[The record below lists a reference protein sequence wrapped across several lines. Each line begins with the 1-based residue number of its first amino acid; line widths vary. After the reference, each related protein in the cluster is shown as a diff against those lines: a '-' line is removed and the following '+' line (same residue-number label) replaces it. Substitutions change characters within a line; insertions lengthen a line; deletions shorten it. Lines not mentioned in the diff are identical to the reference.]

1 MAEKKNFTI
10 ENYNGTDYDTL
21 YPETNSGQVLLD
33 SDARVTTGL
42 ASGSTLD
49 DALQSVVK
57 DGGAFQIGDTL
68 TTARTNLGDKWLL
81 CNGKQITQTD
91 YPVLVGLLGVQPFN
105 WTSKGTSTTANI
117 DNIVNKTTATGD
129 LFLAKSRREESGRY
143 RYYCSSS
150 TDLLSWQSLKTSDNK
165 FDIWCVNGTWII
177 YSDYT
182 VNADKPKKASYYS
195 GENMDFDNFVT
206 INGIQSSINGVA
218 YWNGK
223 YYINTADKSLESN
236 QSSIFVYTDLSQ
248 PPTILH
254 LNTKD
259 SVNPNSY
266 GQLSVLP
273 DGVTVCA
280 GNISSTG
287 DAKYNIHVVD
297 AQNSVSHYYNGIITG
312 YYASPQ
318 SIQYFNGYYYM
329 TTYYKSTSGSSVF
342 NHTLFRSTTINGSY
356 SKVKYNNTDDVT
368 ANTIT
373 ITDDYLITDTGYYI
387 DKENNVYKQANPIK
401 ATVPILVGKDK
412 YYTMINTTAYQ
423 SNIAASANLPK
434 VSIASGLYTYIKAKS

>member
-33 SDARVTTGL
+33 SDAQVTTGL

-91 YPVLVGLLGVQPFN
+91 YPVLVGLLGAKPFG
-105 WTSKGTSTTANI
+105 WVSKGTSTTENI
-117 DNIVNKTTATGD
+117 NNIVNKTTATGD
-129 LFLAKSRREESGRY
+129 LFLAKSDKEVHGDY
-143 RYYCSSS
+143 HCYYS
-150 TDLLSWQSLKTSDNK
+150 TDLLSWQSLKTSDRK
-165 FDIWCVNGTWII
+165 FNIWCVNGTWII
-177 YSDYT
+177 YSDYAAI
-182 VNADKPKKASYYS
+182 VDEPKKASYYS
-195 GENMDFDNFVT
+195 GENMDFDNFT
-206 INGIQSSINGVA
+206 AINGITESISGAA

-223 YYINTADKSLESN
+223 YYL
-236 QSSIFVYTDLSQ
+236 SSKYHDLSSGKDTYYFYIYSNLSNVPQ
-248 PPTILH
+248 QVKVDGVGSLH
-254 LNTKD
+254 
-259 SVNPNSY
+259 
-266 GQLSVLP
+266 VLP
-273 DGVTVCA
+273 EGVAMCRISGADTTNVFVTVV
-280 GNISSTG
+280 NQQEQIT
-287 DAKYNIHVVD
+287 KYTV
-297 AQNSVSHYYNGIITG
+297 SVPIKIRGAYIE
-312 YYASPQ
+312 
-318 SIQYFNGYYYM
+318 YFNGYYYAIL
-329 TTYYKSTSGSSVF
+329 TTYATSGNLYRMYKSSSL
-342 NHTLFRSTTINGSY
+342 TGTYSTVTYNGTAIQA
-356 SKVKYNNTDDVT
+356 KYL
-368 ANTIT
+368 T

-412 YYTMINTTAYQ
+412 YYTMVNTTAYQ

>member
-57 DGGAFQIGDTL
+57 DGGAFQVGDTL

-81 CNGKQITQTD
+81 CNGTQITQTD
-91 YPVLVGLLGVQPFN
+91 YPALVGLLGAKPFN

-117 DNIVNKTTATGD
+117 NNIVNKTTATGD
-129 LFLAKSRREESGRY
+129 LFLATSNTTVNSQY
-143 RYYCSSS
+143 NCYYS
-150 TDLLSWQSLKTSDNK
+150 TDLLSWQSLKTNSK
-165 FDIWCVNGTWII
+165 SFSIWCANGTWII
-177 YSDYT
+177 CFT
-182 VNADKPKKASYYS
+182 DKLTPKSYYYS
-195 GENMDFDNFVT
+195 GENMDFTNFVE
-206 INGIQSSINGVA
+206 INGINDSTKGVT

-223 YYINTADKSLESN
+223 YYINAKDTSLDN
-236 QSSIFVYTDLSQ
+236 NNSSIFVYTDLSQ

-254 LNTKD
+254 LNTNNLIEP
-259 SVNPNSY
+259 SFH

-273 DGVTVCA
+273 NGVAMCVGTNSNNTVTYH
-280 GNISSTG
+280 I
-287 DAKYNIHVVD
+287 YVVD
-297 AQNSVSHYYNGIITG
+297 AQNSVSHYNGTITNYNGHPT
-312 YYASPQ
+312 

-329 TTYYKSTSGSSVF
+329 TTFYGS
-342 NHTLFRSTTINGSY
+342 NALFRSTTLNGSY
-356 SKVKYNNTDDVT
+356 SKVMYDNTDDVN

-387 DKENNVYKQANPIK
+387 DKENNVYKQANPIT
-401 ATVPILVGKDK
+401 ATVPILVGNNK
-412 YYTMINTTAYQ
+412 YYTMVDTTAYQ
-423 SNIAASANLPK
+423 SNIDASANLPT
-434 VSIASGLYTYIKAKS
+434 VSTASGLYTYIKAKS

>member
-33 SDARVTTGL
+33 SDAQVTTGL

-91 YPVLVGLLGVQPFN
+91 YPVLVGLLGAKPFG
-105 WTSKGTSTTANI
+105 WVSKGTSTTANI
-117 DNIVNKTTATGD
+117 NNIVNKTTATGD
-129 LFLAKSRREESGRY
+129 LFLAKSDKEVQNSY
-143 RYYCSSS
+143 HCYYS
-150 TDLLSWQSLKTSDNK
+150 TDLLSWQSLKTNDRK
-165 FDIWCVNGTWII
+165 FNIWCVNGTWII

-182 VNADKPKKASYYS
+182 VIADQPKKASYYS
-195 GENMDFDNFVT
+195 GENMDFNNFT
-206 INGIQSSINGVA
+206 AINGITSSIDSVA

-223 YYINTADKSLESN
+223 YYINTADTSLEN
-236 QSSIFVYTDLSQ
+236 KQSSIFVYTDLSQ
-248 PPTILH
+248 LPTIIH
-254 LNTKD
+254 LNIND
-259 SVNPNSY
+259 R

-273 DGVTVCA
+273 DGVTMCH
-280 GNISSTG
+280 GSISSNG
-287 DAKYNIHVVD
+287 DAMYDIYVVD
-297 AQNSVSHYYNGIITG
+297 AQNFVSHYYKGTITG
-312 YYASPQ
+312 YRAFPQ

-329 TTYYKSTSGSSVF
+329 TTYHESASGPSVL
-342 NHTLFRSTTINGSY
+342 NHTLFRSTTLNGSY
-356 SKVKYNNTDDVT
+356 SKVKYNNTNDVT

-412 YYTMINTTAYQ
+412 YYTMVNTTAYQ

>member
-1 MAEKKNFTI
+1 MAEKKNFII

-33 SDARVTTGL
+33 SDAQVTTGL

-57 DGGAFQIGDTL
+57 DGGAFQVGDTL
-68 TTARTNLGDKWLL
+68 TTARTNLGPGHKWLL
-81 CNGKQITQTD
+81 CNGRQITQTD
-91 YPVLVGLLGVQPFN
+91 YPVLVGLLGAKSFN
-105 WTSKGTSTTANI
+105 WVSEGMSTTVGI
-117 DNIVNKTTATGD
+117 DNIVNKTTTAGD
-129 LFLAKSRREESGRY
+129 LFLAKSNTEVAGKY
-143 RYYCSSS
+143 NCYYS
-150 TDLLSWQSLKTSDNK
+150 TDLLSWQSLKTSHNK
-165 FDIWCVNGTWII
+165 FFIWCANGTWII
-177 YSDYT
+177 YSDYA
-182 VNADKPKKASYYS
+182 VVSDQAKKASYYS

-206 INGIQSSINGVA
+206 INGIQSSIKGVA

-223 YYINTADKSLESN
+223 YYINAADTSLEDR

-254 LNTKD
+254 LDTRDFVSSNY
-259 SVNPNSY
+259 Y

-273 DGVTVCA
+273 DGVTMCA
-280 GNISSTG
+280 GHISTTG

-297 AQNSVSHYYNGIITG
+297 AQNSISHYSNGTITN
-312 YYASPQ
+312 YYASPT

-329 TTYYKSTSGSSVF
+329 TTYYKSTSGPSVL
-342 NHTLFRSTTINGSY
+342 NHTLFRSTSLTGSY
-356 SKVKYNNTDDVT
+356 SKVRYDYTDDVT
-368 ANTIT
+368 ANAIT
-373 ITDDYLITDTGYYI
+373 ITDNYLVTDTGYYI
-387 DKENNVYKQANPIK
+387 DKENNVYKQANPIT
-401 ATVPILVGKDK
+401 ATVPILVGNRK
-412 YYTMINTTAYQ
+412 YYTMVNTTAYQ

>member
-33 SDARVTTGL
+33 SDAQVTTGL

-91 YPVLVGLLGVQPFN
+91 YPVLVGLLGAKPFG
-105 WTSKGTSTTANI
+105 WVSKGTSTTANI
-117 DNIVNKTTATGD
+117 NNIVNKTTATGD
-129 LFLAKSRREESGRY
+129 LFLAKSDTEVQNSY
-143 RYYCSSS
+143 HCYYS
-150 TDLLSWQSLKTSDNK
+150 TDLLSWQSLKTSDRK

-177 YSDYT
+177 YSDYAAI
-182 VNADKPKKASYYS
+182 VDEHKKASYYS
-195 GENMDFDNFVT
+195 GENMNFDNFT
-206 INGIQSSINGVA
+206 AINGITERIDGVA

-223 YYINTADKSLESN
+223 YYL
-236 QSSIFVYTDLSQ
+236 SSKYHDLSSGKDTYYFYIYSNLSNVPQ
-248 PPTILH
+248 QVKVDGVGSLH
-254 LNTKD
+254 
-259 SVNPNSY
+259 
-266 GQLSVLP
+266 VLP
-273 DGVTVCA
+273 EGVAMCRISGADTTNVFVTVV
-280 GNISSTG
+280 NQQEQIT
-287 DAKYNIHVVD
+287 KYTV
-297 AQNSVSHYYNGIITG
+297 SVPIKIRGAYIE
-312 YYASPQ
+312 
-318 SIQYFNGYYYM
+318 YFNGYYYAIL
-329 TTYYKSTSGSSVF
+329 TTYATSGNLYRMYKSSSLTGTYSPV
-342 NHTLFRSTTINGSY
+342 TYNGTAIQA
-356 SKVKYNNTDDVT
+356 KYL
-368 ANTIT
+368 T

-412 YYTMINTTAYQ
+412 YYTMVNTTAYQ
-423 SNIAASANLPK
+423 SNIAASATLPK

>member
-1 MAEKKNFTI
+1 MAEKKNFII

-91 YPVLVGLLGVQPFN
+91 YPVLVGLLGAKPFN
-105 WTSKGTSTTANI
+105 WASKGTSTTVGI

-129 LFLAKSRREESGRY
+129 LFLATSRRSESDRY
-143 RYYCSSS
+143 RYYCSYS
-150 TDLLSWQSLKTSDNK
+150 TDLLSWQSLQSSNHE
-165 FDIWCVNGTWII
+165 FYIWCVNGTWIV
-177 YSDYT
+177 SP
-182 VNADKPKKASYYS
+182 NGGAGLYYS
-195 GENMDFDNFVT
+195 GENMNFDNFVA
-206 INGIQSSINGVA
+206 INGSTSVRGAA

-223 YYINTADKSLESN
+223 YYINAPDTSLEKR

-248 PPTILH
+248 PPVILH
-254 LNTKD
+254 LDTTD
-259 SVNPNSY
+259 SVSYTHY

-273 DGVTVCA
+273 DGVTMCA

-287 DAKYNIHVVD
+287 DATYNIHVVD
-297 AQNSVSHYYNGIITG
+297 AQNSVSHYYNGKITN

-329 TTYYKSTSGSSVF
+329 TTYYKSTSGPSVL
-342 NHTLFRSTTINGSY
+342 NHTLFRSTTLNGSY
-356 SKVKYNNTDDVT
+356 SKVKYDYTDDVT

-373 ITDDYLITDTGYYI
+373 ITNDYLITDTGYYI
-387 DKENNVYKQANPIK
+387 DKENNVYKQSNPIT

-412 YYTMINTTAYQ
+412 YYTMVNTTAYQ
-423 SNIAASANLPK
+423 SNIAASATLPT
-434 VSIASGLYTYIKAKS
+434 VSTASGLYTYIKAKS

>member
-33 SDARVTTGL
+33 SDAQVTTGL

-91 YPVLVGLLGVQPFN
+91 YPALVGLLGAKPFG
-105 WTSKGTSTTANI
+105 WVSKGTSTTENI
-117 DNIVNKTTATGD
+117 NNIVNKTTATGD
-129 LFLAKSRREESGRY
+129 LFLAKSDKEVQNSY
-143 RYYCSSS
+143 HCYYS
-150 TDLLSWQSLKTSDNK
+150 TDLLSWQSLKTNDRK
-165 FDIWCVNGTWII
+165 FNIWCVNGTWII

-182 VNADKPKKASYYS
+182 GIADQPKKASYYS
-195 GENMDFDNFVT
+195 GENMDFNNFT
-206 INGIQSSINGVA
+206 AINGITESIRGAA

-223 YYINTADKSLESN
+223 YYFSTY
-236 QSSIFVYTDLSQ
+236 SSDSEDNNGYIYIYTDLSQ
-248 PPTILH
+248 PPVKI
-254 LNTKD
+254 
-259 SVNPNSY
+259 SVGRRHS
-266 GQLSVLP
+266 GSALTGALTVVP
-273 DGVTVCA
+273 DGVVICE
-280 GNISSTG
+280 GSISSTNNATY
-287 DAKYNIHVVD
+287 DIHVVD
-297 AQNSVSHYYNGIITG
+297 AQNSVSSSGIGTITG

-329 TTYYKSTSGSSVF
+329 TTYYKSTSGPSVL
-342 NHTLFRSTTINGSY
+342 NHTLFRSTTLNGSY
-356 SKVKYNNTDDVT
+356 SKVKYNNTNDVT

-412 YYTMINTTAYQ
+412 YYTMVNTTAYQ

>member
-33 SDARVTTGL
+33 SDAQVTTGL

-57 DGGAFQIGDTL
+57 DGGAFQVGDTL

-81 CNGKQITQTD
+81 CNGGQITQTD
-91 YPVLVGLLGVQPFN
+91 YPALVGLLGAKLFN
-105 WTSKGTSTTANI
+105 WVSKGTSTTANI
-117 DNIVNKTTATGD
+117 NNVVNKTTATGD
-129 LFLAKSRREESGRY
+129 LFLSKSDTKANNK
-143 RYYCSSS
+143 YYCYYS
-150 TDLLSWQSLKTSDNK
+150 TDLLSWQSLKTSNSQ

-177 YSDYT
+177 YSDYA
-182 VNADKPKKASYYS
+182 VVSDRPKKASYYS

-206 INGIQSSINGVA
+206 INGIQSSIYGVA

-223 YYINTADKSLESN
+223 YYINTADTSLEER

-254 LNTKD
+254 LNTTD
-259 SVNPNSY
+259 NVNSNRY

-280 GNISSTG
+280 GGITSTG
-287 DAKYNIHVVD
+287 DAKYSIYVVD
-297 AQNSVSHYYNGIITG
+297 AQNSVSRYNGKITG
-312 YYASPQ
+312 YYGSPQ

-329 TTYYKSTSGSSVF
+329 TTYYKSTSGSSVL
-342 NHTLFRSTTINGSY
+342 NHTLFRSTTLNGSY
-356 SKVKYNNTDDVT
+356 SKVRYDYTDDVT

-387 DKENNVYKQANPIK
+387 DKENNVYKQSNPIK

-412 YYTMINTTAYQ
+412 YYTMVNTTAYQ
-423 SNIAASANLPK
+423 SNLAASANLPK
-434 VSIASGLYTYIKAKS
+434 VSIVSGLYTYIKAKS

>member
-1 MAEKKNFTI
+1 MAEKKNFII

-33 SDARVTTGL
+33 SDAQVTTGL

-57 DGGAFQIGDTL
+57 DGGTFQIGDTL

-91 YPVLVGLLGVQPFN
+91 YPVLVGLLGAKPFN
-105 WTSKGTSTTANI
+105 WVSEGTSTTANI
-117 DNIVNKTTATGD
+117 NNIVNKTTTAGD
-129 LFLAKSRREESGRY
+129 LFLAKSDTEVSGKY
-143 RYYCSSS
+143 HCYYS
-150 TDLLSWQSLKTSDNK
+150 TDLLSWQSLKTSNDK
-165 FDIWCVNGTWII
+165 FFIWCVNGTWIV
-177 YSDYT
+177 YSPYS
-182 VNADKPKKASYYS
+182 VISDKPKSASYYS
-195 GENMDFDNFVT
+195 GENMDFDNFVA
-206 INGIQSSINGVA
+206 INAITSDVYGAA

-223 YYINTADKSLESN
+223 YYINTSDASLEN
-236 QSSIFVYTDLSQ
+236 KNSSMFVYTDLSQ

-254 LNTKD
+254 LDTND
-259 SVNPNSY
+259 VVNLNSY

-280 GNISSTG
+280 GHISTTG
-287 DAKYNIHVVD
+287 DAVYNIHVVD
-297 AQNSVSHYYNGIITG
+297 AQNSVLHYYNGKITN
-312 YYASPQ
+312 YYASPT

-329 TTYYKSTSGSSVF
+329 TTYYKSTSGASVL
-342 NHTLFRSTTINGSY
+342 NHTLFRSTTLNGSY
-356 SKVKYNNTDDVT
+356 SKVKYDYTDDVT

-373 ITDDYLITDTGYYI
+373 ITGDYLITDTGYYI
-387 DKENNVYKQANPIK
+387 DKENNVYKQANPIT
-401 ATVPILVGKDK
+401 ATVPILLGNRK
-412 YYTMINTTAYQ
+412 YYTMVNTTVYQ
-423 SNIAASANLPK
+423 SNIAASATLPK

>member
-33 SDARVTTGL
+33 SDALVTTGL

-91 YPVLVGLLGVQPFN
+91 YPVLVGLLGAKPFG
-105 WTSKGTSTTANI
+105 WVSKGKSTTANI
-117 DNIVNKTTATGD
+117 NNIVNKTTATGD
-129 LFLAKSRREESGRY
+129 LFLAKSDKEVQNSY
-143 RYYCSSS
+143 HCYYS
-150 TDLLSWQSLKTSDNK
+150 TDLLSWQSLKTSDRK

-177 YSDYT
+177 YSGYT
-182 VNADKPKKASYYS
+182 VIADKPKKASYYS
-195 GENMDFDNFVT
+195 GENMDFNNFT
-206 INGIQSSINGVA
+206 AINGITSSIDSVA

-223 YYINTADKSLESN
+223 YYINTADTSLEN
-236 QSSIFVYTDLSQ
+236 KQSSIFVYTDLSQ
-248 PPTILH
+248 LPTIIH
-254 LNTKD
+254 LNIND
-259 SVNPNSY
+259 R

-273 DGVTVCA
+273 DGVTMCH
-280 GNISSTG
+280 GSISSNG
-287 DAKYNIHVVD
+287 DAMYDIYVVD
-297 AQNSVSHYYNGIITG
+297 AQNFVSHYYKGTITG
-312 YYASPQ
+312 YRAFPQ

-329 TTYYKSTSGSSVF
+329 TTYHESASGPSVL
-342 NHTLFRSTTINGSY
+342 NHTLFRSTTLNGSY
-356 SKVKYNNTDDVT
+356 SKVKYNNTNDVT

-412 YYTMINTTAYQ
+412 YYTMVNTTAYQ

>member
-57 DGGAFQIGDTL
+57 DGGAFQVGDTL

-81 CNGKQITQTD
+81 CNGTQITQAD
-91 YPVLVGLLGVQPFN
+91 YPALVGLLGDKPFN
-105 WTSKGTSTTANI
+105 WISKGTSTTANI
-117 DNIVNKTTATGD
+117 DYIVNKTTATGD
-129 LFLAKSRREESGRY
+129 LFLAKSDTPVNNKYSC
-143 RYYCSSS
+143 YYS
-150 TDLLSWQSLKTSDNK
+150 TDLLSWQSLKTSDGK
-165 FDIWCVNGTWII
+165 FSIWCVNGTWFIA
-177 YSDYT
+177 YSTAIARPSIAY
-182 VNADKPKKASYYS
+182 YYS
-195 GENMDFDNFVT
+195 GENMNFSNFVK
-206 INGIQSSINGVA
+206 INGISLLSGVA

-223 YYINTADKSLESN
+223 YYLHGSDTSLERN
-236 QSSIFVYTDLSQ
+236 NSSMFIYTDLSQ
-248 PPTILH
+248 TPTILH
-254 LNTKD
+254 LNID
-259 SVNPNSY
+259 VR

-273 DGVTVCA
+273 DGVAFCYGGTPAYSQYGIV
-280 GNISSTG
+280 
-287 DAKYNIHVVD
+287 VVD
-297 AQNSVSHYYNGIITG
+297 AQNSVSTYSVTLTDYNAPAT
-312 YYASPQ
+312 

-329 TTYYKSTSGSSVF
+329 TTYAQKGSSII
-342 NHTLFRSTTINGSY
+342 NTLFRSTTLNGSY

-368 ANTIT
+368 ATNIT
-373 ITDDYLITDTGYYI
+373 ITDNYLITDTGYYI

-412 YYTMINTTAYQ
+412 YYTMVNTTAYQ
-423 SNIAASANLPK
+423 SNIAASANLPT
-434 VSIASGLYTYIKAKS
+434 VSTASGLYTYIKAKS